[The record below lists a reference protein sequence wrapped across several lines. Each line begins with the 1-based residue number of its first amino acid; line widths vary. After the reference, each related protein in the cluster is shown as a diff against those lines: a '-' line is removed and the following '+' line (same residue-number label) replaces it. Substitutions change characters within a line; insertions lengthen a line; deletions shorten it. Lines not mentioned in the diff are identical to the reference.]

1 MAKVT
6 NKSIKAQVRAIQ
18 QTAKSVI
25 QDKIPSNIERALT
38 SVGVVV
44 ANKSLEY
51 TPLEYGILQNS
62 QYQTLQSSTNGY
74 SVSVGYTANY
84 AGALH
89 DRTDWKPRPPD
100 QKAGPAWNPN
110 AKPKFLYSAAE
121 EEQTTINRIMLGD
134 LEL

>member
-1 MAKVT
+1 M
-6 NKSIKAQVRAIQ
+6 
-18 QTAKSVI
+18 
-25 QDKIPSNIERALT
+25 NIERALT

-62 QYQTLQSSTNGY
+62 QYQTIQTTPTGA
-74 SVSVGYTANY
+74 SVSVGYTAKY

-89 DRTDWKPRPPD
+89 DRTDWKPRRPD
-100 QKAGPAWNPN
+100 QKSGPAWNPN
-110 AKPKFLYSAAE
+110 AKPKFLSSAAA